1 MDSEGFLWNC
11 RYGGGCVVRVAPDG
25 TIDRVIDMPADNITT
40 CTFGGADLTTLYITT
55 AAADRAPEDR
65 LAGSL
70 FAIETGVRGMPENVF
85 NLG

>member
-1 MDSEGFLWNC
+1 
-11 RYGGGCVVRVAPDG
+11 
-25 TIDRVIDMPADNITT
+25 MPAENVTT

-70 FAIETGVRGMPENVF
+70 FAIETGIRGMPENVF
-85 NLG
+85 RLR